1 MTGIFL
7 YFAGNQADLETQRC
21 IAYALCNLAADPRRR
36 ADIVREGGL
45 PALISMACSEDSNDQ
60 LAAIS
65 TLRGISSHPEFRRQV
80 FLANVTEPLTIGTR
94 ATNLEIRAET
104 AATLCSLSI
113 NDENKVEMALNDTLL
128 LNLIDLLKQ
137 NQDPR
142 CLRQAMGCLSNLT
155 ERHECH
161 PFIRR
166 HQIHNIVLPH
176 FHNDDDG
183 LCR

>member
-1 MTGIFL
+1 M
-7 YFAGNQADLETQRC
+7 ETQRC

-45 PALISMACSEDSNDQ
+45 PALISMACSEDFNDQ

-65 TLRGISSHPEFRRQV
+65 TLRGISSHADFRREV

-94 ATNLEIRAET
+94 ANNLDIRVET

-113 NDENKVEMALNDTLL
+113 NDENKIEMALNDTLL
-128 LNLIDLLKQ
+128 LNLIDLLKH
-137 NQDPR
+137 NHDPR
-142 CLRQAMGCLSNLT
+142 VLRQAMGCLSNLS

-161 PFIRR
+161 PFLRR

-176 FHNDDDG
+176 FHNDDNG
-183 LCR
+183 LCRLMEKIVIQ